1 MVFTKAKRIYTAYNY
16 YERERLYKK
25 SSFISLSIIAFIIMT
40 AFIMHI
46 IMNMAEVVEIPKA
59 YTYEEK
65 QEEVKKVYKNYE
77 IKNSRKILAD
87 YSDFIIYSAP
97 AVKKEEVKKEKVEKK
112 VVKIPDKKVEN
123 KSVQKT
129 QNKQKP
135 AINTAKPVQKEVIGS
150 AVSNS
155 AALKNEIAAKIVYQM
170 ERYKKYPKQARRIN
184 AEGIAKVTFSVNAAG
199 VVSSA
204 DISDSSGY
212 SILDNAALQAAEKIV
227 GSKVVTNESYN
238 NLLQVTVPV
247 DFYLN

>member
-1 MVFTKAKRIYTAYNY
+1 MVFTKAKRIYTAYNF
-16 YERERLYKK
+16 YEREKLYKK
-25 SSFISLSIIAFIIMT
+25 SSFISLSIMAFIIMT
-40 AFIMHI
+40 AFIVHI
-46 IMNMAEVVEIPKA
+46 IINMAEVMEIPKA
-59 YTYEEK
+59 YTYVEK
-65 QEEVKKVYKNYE
+65 QEEIKEVYKNNE

-87 YSDFIIYSAP
+87 FSDFIIYAAP

-112 VVKIPDKKVEN
+112 EVKKEEKKVDKKPLQ
-123 KSVQKT
+123 KVQ
-129 QNKQKP
+129 NRQKP
-135 AINTAKPVQKEVIGS
+135 AIDTAKTVQKEVAGS
-150 AVSNS
+150 AVSNN

-170 ERYKKYPKQARRIN
+170 ERYKKYPKQARRIS

-212 SILDNAALQAAEKIV
+212 SILDNAALQAAEKII
-227 GSKVVTNESYN
+227 GSKVVNNESYN

>member
-1 MVFTKAKRIYTAYNY
+1 MTYNKAKKNYAVYNY
-16 YERERLYKK
+16 YEREMLYKK
-25 SSFISLSIIAFIIMT
+25 SSFISLLIMVFIITAAFIL
-40 AFIMHI
+40 HI
-46 IMNMAEVVEIPKA
+46 IISMAKVVEIPRA
-59 YTYEEK
+59 YTYAEK
-65 QEEVKKVYKNYE
+65 EEVKEVYKNKE

-97 AVKKEEVKKEKVEKK
+97 AVKKEAIKKEEKVEKK
-112 VVKIPDKKVEN
+112 EVVIPEKKVE
-123 KSVQKT
+123 KKPVKKT

-135 AINTAKPVQKEVIGS
+135 AINTVKQVQKETAGS
-150 AVSNS
+150 TISNN

-170 ERYKKYPKQARRIN
+170 ERYKKYPKQARRIS

-199 VVSSA
+199 IVASA

-227 GSKVVTNESYN
+227 GSKVVTNDSYN

>member
-16 YERERLYKK
+16 YEREKLYKK
-25 SSFISLSIIAFIIMT
+25 SSFISLLIMAFIIIT
-40 AFIMHI
+40 AFIVYI
-46 IMNMAEVVEIPKA
+46 IISMADVVEIPRA
-59 YTYEEK
+59 YSYTEKEEIK
-65 QEEVKKVYKNYE
+65 EDYKNNE

-97 AVKKEEVKKEKVEKK
+97 AVKKEEVKKEEKVEKK
-112 VVKIPDKKVEN
+112 EVKKAVKKPL
-123 KSVQKT
+123 QKA
-129 QNKQKP
+129 QNKQQTSLD
-135 AINTAKPVQKEVIGS
+135 TAKTVEKEVAGS
-150 AVSNS
+150 AASNS
-155 AALKNEIAAKIVYQM
+155 AALKNEIAANIVYQM
-170 ERYKKYPKQARRIN
+170 ERYKKYPKQARRIS

-212 SILDNAALQAAEKIV
+212 SILDNAALQAAEKII
-227 GSKVVTNESYN
+227 GSKVVNNESYN

>member
-16 YERERLYKK
+16 YEREKLYKK
-25 SSFISLSIIAFIIMT
+25 SSFISLLIIAFVIIT
-40 AFIMHI
+40 AFIVYI
-46 IMNMAEVVEIPKA
+46 IINMADIVEIPKTYL
-59 YTYEEK
+59 YTEKEEIK
-65 QEEVKKVYKNYE
+65 EVYKNNE

-97 AVKKEEVKKEKVEKK
+97 AVKKEEVKKEEKVEKTE
-112 VVKIPDKKVEN
+112 VKKAAKMPLQKAQNKQKTSLDTA
-123 KSVQKT
+123 KSVQK
-129 QNKQKP
+129 
-135 AINTAKPVQKEVIGS
+135 EVAGG

-155 AALKNEIAAKIVYQM
+155 AALKNEIAANIVYQM
-170 ERYKKYPKQARRIN
+170 ERYKKYPKQARRIS

-212 SILDNAALQAAEKIV
+212 YILDSAALQAAEKII
-227 GSKVVTNESYN
+227 GSKVVNNESYN
-238 NLLQVTVPV
+238 KLLQVTVPV

>member
-65 QEEVKKVYKNYE
+65 QEKVKEVYKNYE

-97 AVKKEEVKKEKVEKK
+97 AVKKEEIKKEKVEKK
-112 VVKIPDKKVEN
+112 VVKIPDKKVEK
-123 KSVQKT
+123 KSVKKL
-129 QNKQKP
+129 QNNQKP

-150 AVSNS
+150 AVSKN

-184 AEGIAKVTFSVNAAG
+184 AEGIAKVTFSVNTAG

-212 SILDNAALQAAEKIV
+212 PILDNAALQAAEKIV
-227 GSKVVTNESYN
+227 GSKVVTNESYDT
-238 NLLQVTVPV
+238 LLQVTVPV

>member
-1 MVFTKAKRIYTAYNY
+1 MVFTKAKRIYTAYNF
-16 YERERLYKK
+16 YEREKLYKK
-25 SSFISLSIIAFIIMT
+25 SSFISLSIMAFIIIT
-40 AFIMHI
+40 AFIVHI

-59 YTYEEK
+59 YTYVEK
-65 QEEVKKVYKNYE
+65 QEEIKEIYKNNE

-87 YSDFIIYSAP
+87 FSDFIIYAAP
-97 AVKKEEVKKEKVEKK
+97 AVQKEEVKKEKVEKK
-112 VVKIPDKKVEN
+112 EEKKVDKKPL
-123 KSVQKT
+123 QKT
-129 QNKQKP
+129 NSKQKP
-135 AINTAKPVQKEVIGS
+135 AIDTAKTVQKEVAGS

-212 SILDNAALQAAEKIV
+212 SILDNAALQAAEKII
-227 GSKVVTNESYN
+227 GSKVVNNESYN

>member
-16 YERERLYKK
+16 YEREKLYKK
-25 SSFISLSIIAFIIMT
+25 SSFISLLIMAFIIIT
-40 AFIMHI
+40 AFIVYI
-46 IMNMAEVVEIPKA
+46 IINMADVVEIPRA
-59 YTYEEK
+59 YSYTEKEEIK
-65 QEEVKKVYKNYE
+65 EDYKNNE

-97 AVKKEEVKKEKVEKK
+97 AVKKEEVKKEEKVEKK
-112 VVKIPDKKVEN
+112 EVKKADKKAV
-123 KSVQKT
+123 KKPLQKA
-129 QNKQKP
+129 QNKQKTSLD
-135 AINTAKPVQKEVIGS
+135 TAKTVEKEVAGS

-155 AALKNEIAAKIVYQM
+155 AALKNEIAVNIVYQM
-170 ERYKKYPKQARRIN
+170 ERYKKYPKQARRIS

-212 SILDNAALQAAEKIV
+212 SILDNAALQAAEKII
-227 GSKVVTNESYN
+227 GSKVVNNESYN